1 MDLPMEPKIFG
12 LLIAVLFFLISFLLN
27 LLQRRYSKTR
37 LDRMLMNEESVVNL
51 LVAVNRY
58 LGKLERNCVFELQ
71 GANSPQEVGKA
82 IHVVRNKIEST
93 IATIGEHLCS
103 FRMCRRKRKVQ
114 GKNGRQTQKLHQ
126 RFSGRRNHGNI

>member
-1 MDLPMEPKIFG
+1 
-12 LLIAVLFFLISFLLN
+12 
-27 LLQRRYSKTR
+27 
-37 LDRMLMNEESVVNL
+37 MLMNEESVVNL

-93 IATIGEHLCS
+93 IVNIGEHLCS
-103 FRMCRRKRKVQ
+103 FRKYRRKRKVQ

-126 RFSGRRNHGNI
+126 RASER